1 MAPFLVLLQPDCIL
15 IREKKSRRMSIAL
28 IL

>member
-15 IREKKSRRMSIAL
+15 IREKKSRKVSISL

>member
-15 IREKKSRRMSIAL
+15 IREKKSRRMSTAL